1 MAALA
6 RPTRIVRGKEAE
18 CARDVDAAL
27 FDSPQEADLW
37 AALQR
42 VRGSLEPGMPVAEW
56 LAAVR
61 PVLMT
66 ASWSALVFFT

>member
-18 CARDVDAAL
+18 CARDIDAAL

-56 LAAVR
+56 LVAVR

-66 ASWSALVFFT
+66 VRCSALVFFT